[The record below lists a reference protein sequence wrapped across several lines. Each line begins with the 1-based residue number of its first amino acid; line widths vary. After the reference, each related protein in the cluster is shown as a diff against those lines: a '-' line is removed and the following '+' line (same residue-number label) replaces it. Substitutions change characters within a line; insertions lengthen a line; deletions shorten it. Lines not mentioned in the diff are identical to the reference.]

1 MTDIKYNVLLDESG
15 AVRRIDMAKDKMF
28 TWLAGDTF
36 ARSRGGSGGA
46 HLEQGRTYD
55 VAGFD
60 PAVVA
65 EWVRVGAAKYT
76 DGKKPVKEDA

>member
-1 MTDIKYNVLLDESG
+1 
-15 AVRRIDMAKDKMF
+15 MAKDKMF

-55 VAGFD
+55 VAAFD
-60 PAVVA
+60 SAVVA

-76 DGKKPVKEDA
+76 DGKKPAKEE